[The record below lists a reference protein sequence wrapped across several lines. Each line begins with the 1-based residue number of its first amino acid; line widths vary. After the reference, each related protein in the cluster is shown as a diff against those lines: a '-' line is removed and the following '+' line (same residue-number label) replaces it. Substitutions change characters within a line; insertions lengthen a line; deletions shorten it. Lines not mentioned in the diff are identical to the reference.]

1 MVIVLYLGRN
11 IRLLQ
16 FYDMCWNNFQFP
28 LVRDK
33 ADCLSSGRLREV
45 KKQLKIASASCE
57 RRSLMRGGHFCGSST
72 YSIFDSETFGILEK
86 KSLTRGGR
94 KGRFG
99 YWRVWTGSPEKILE
113 EIHATVCKKEGEDHK
128 TVSISA
134 IFSAL
139 NQYPTEKE

>member
-1 MVIVLYLGRN
+1 M
-11 IRLLQ
+11 
-16 FYDMCWNNFQFP
+16 
-28 LVRDK
+28 RDK

-45 KKQLKIASASCE
+45 KKQLKIASASYE
-57 RRSLMRGGHFCGSST
+57 RRSLTRGGHF
-72 YSIFDSETFGILEK
+72 YERFHLQWFDSETFGILEK

-99 YWRVWTGSPEKILE
+99 YSRVWTGSPEKILE

-139 NQYPTEKE
+139 NQYLTEKE

>member
-1 MVIVLYLGRN
+1 
-11 IRLLQ
+11 
-16 FYDMCWNNFQFP
+16 
-28 LVRDK
+28 
-33 ADCLSSGRLREV
+33 
-45 KKQLKIASASCE
+45 
-57 RRSLMRGGHFCGSST
+57 MRGGRLWEAATFTRGST

-113 EIHATVCKKEGEDHK
+113 EIHATVCKKKGEDHK